1 MKVKSKEQSSV
12 QKYLGAAVLGSVF
25 EEFVG

>member
-25 EEFVG
+25 EESVG